1 MLLLGMFWGNGRVN
15 WDEFGIEEEGPV
27 PALEDTETVVVPE
40 SPIRLSDENMDIL
53 YQAVSNVPSEENGI
67 MAYLAAVTT
76 IDRVLQ

>member
-1 MLLLGMFWGNGRVN
+1 MN
-15 WDEFGIEEEGPV
+15 WDEFGIEEEDPV

-76 IDRVLQ
+76 SYRILQ